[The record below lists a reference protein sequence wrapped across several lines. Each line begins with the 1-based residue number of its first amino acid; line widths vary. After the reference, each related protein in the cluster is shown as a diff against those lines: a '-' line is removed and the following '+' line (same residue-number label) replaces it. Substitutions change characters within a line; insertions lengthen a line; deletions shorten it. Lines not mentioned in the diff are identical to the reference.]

1 MFLKFANLAMMP
13 LVFLNIFSGI
23 IAFIWLAVFG
33 EWSIIGYGV
42 LGLIVGHFVISILLM
57 PGLIFMLPLPF
68 FFSKGLSF
76 LGLIFGILSLV
87 YTNIIFC
94 FWCVGSFFF
103 FSTQITDS
111 SIFIPLVLW
120 SYNVATGPIN
130 YLASKELANDGTQL
144 VNLFVQIACFC
155 LIIQIIFFNSNL
167 LDSLLFF
174 AIIMCIGTFFNVKIG
189 ISQGMLQSKNYQ

>member
-1 MFLKFANLAMMP
+1 MFVKFAKLVMMP

-23 IAFIWLAVFG
+23 IAFIWLAVVG

-42 LGLIVGHFVISILLM
+42 LGLLVGHFVISILLM
-57 PGLIFMLPLPF
+57 PGIIFMLPLPF

-76 LGLIFGILSLV
+76 LGLIFGIVNLV

-94 FWCVGSFFF
+94 FWCIGSFFF
-103 FSTQITDS
+103 FGTQITDS

-120 SYNVATGPIN
+120 SYNVAIGPIN
-130 YLASKELANDGTQL
+130 YLASKEPNDGTQL
-144 VNLFVQIACFC
+144 VNFFVQIACSC

-167 LDSLLFF
+167 LDSLILF
-174 AIIMCIGTFFNVKIG
+174 AIIMCIGTFINVKIG
-189 ISQGMLQSKNYQ
+189 ISDGMLQSKNYQ

>member
-1 MFLKFANLAMMP
+1 MFVKFAKLAMMP

-23 IAFIWLAVFG
+23 IAFIWLAVVG

-42 LGLIVGHFVISILLM
+42 LGLLVGHFVISILLM
-57 PGLIFMLPLPF
+57 PGIIFMLPLPF

-76 LGLIFGILSLV
+76 LGLIFGIVNLV

-94 FWCVGSFFF
+94 FWCIGSFFF
-103 FSTQITDS
+103 FGTQITDS

-120 SYNVATGPIN
+120 SYNVAIGPIN
-130 YLASKELANDGTQL
+130 YLASKEPNDGTQL
-144 VNLFVQIACFC
+144 VNFFVQIACSC

-167 LDSLLFF
+167 LDSLILF
-174 AIIMCIGTFFNVKIG
+174 AIIMCIGTFINVKIG
-189 ISQGMLQSKNYQ
+189 ISDGMLQSKNYQ